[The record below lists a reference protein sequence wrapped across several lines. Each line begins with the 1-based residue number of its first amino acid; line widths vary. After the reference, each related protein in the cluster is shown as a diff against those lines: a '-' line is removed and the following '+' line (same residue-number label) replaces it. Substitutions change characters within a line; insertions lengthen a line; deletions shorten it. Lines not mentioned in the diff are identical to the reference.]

1 MMRLLF
7 PALLAAAPALAETET
22 CPAAPEIEA
31 ALDVLIADAQ
41 AAQTYM
47 AGRDAFLDMRA
58 LWMAAPD
65 TWSGELLD
73 IALERIAVAD
83 YPGAL
88 LGLDE
93 LVSYC
98 PHWAEGWNQRAF
110 VYFLQEDYAPA
121 LSDLDR
127 ALALSPRHVAALSG
141 KGLTL
146 MRMGREDE
154 GDRVL
159 REAVAL
165 HPWLPERGLLDPPA
179 GAPR

>member
-1 MMRLLF
+1 MKRALALL
-7 PALLAAAPALAETET
+7 LLAAPAHAEEVCPPAPD
-22 CPAAPEIEA
+22 ISG

-41 AAQTYM
+41 AAETYM
-47 AGRDAFLDMRA
+47 AGRDAFIDMRT
-58 LWMAAPD
+58 LYNAAPD
-65 TWSGELLD
+65 TWSGELLA
-73 IALERIAVAD
+73 IGLERIAIAD
-83 YPGAL
+83 YDGAM
-88 LGLDE
+88 LGLNE

-110 VYFLQEDYAPA
+110 VHFLREEYDAA
-121 LSDLDR
+121 LADLDK

-154 GDRVL
+154 GDKVL

>member
-1 MMRLLF
+1 MKRVLLLC
-7 PALLAAAPALAETET
+7 LLASPAGAEEACPPAPDIAG
-22 CPAAPEIEA
+22 

-41 AAQTYM
+41 AATTYM

-58 LWMAAPD
+58 LYNAAPD

-73 IALERIAVAD
+73 IALERIAIAD
-83 YPGAL
+83 YEGAL
-88 LGLDE
+88 LGLNE
-93 LVSYC
+93 LVRYC
-98 PHWAEGWNQRAF
+98 PHWAEGWNQRAY
-110 VYFLQEDYAPA
+110 VRFLQEDYGAA

-146 MRMGREDE
+146 MRMGRADE
-154 GDRVL
+154 GDAVL

>member
-1 MMRLLF
+1 M
-7 PALLAAAPALAETET
+7 
-22 CPAAPEIEA
+22 
-31 ALDVLIADAQ
+31 
-41 AAQTYM
+41 
-47 AGRDAFLDMRA
+47 
-58 LWMAAPD
+58 
-65 TWSGELLD
+65 
-73 IALERIAVAD
+73 
-83 YPGAL
+83 
-88 LGLDE
+88 LGLNE

-110 VYFLQEDYAPA
+110 VHFLREDYDA
-121 LSDLDR
+121 
-127 ALALSPRHVAALSG
+127 ALADLEITLELSPRHVAALSG

-154 GDRVL
+154 GDKVL